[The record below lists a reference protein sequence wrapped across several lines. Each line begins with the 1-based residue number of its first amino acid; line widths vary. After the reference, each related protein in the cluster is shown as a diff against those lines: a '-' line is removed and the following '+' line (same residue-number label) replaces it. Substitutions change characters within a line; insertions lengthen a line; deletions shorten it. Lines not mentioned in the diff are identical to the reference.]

1 MWARKIEINVV
12 ILHDICVWMMQL
24 NHIIRMM
31 KLRTLFMT
39 ALMLTGI
46 VAVVAQ
52 NAMQMPPIPV
62 DPDYR
67 IGRLDNGLTYY
78 IRHNAWPEQRAEFYI
93 AQRVGSIQEDD
104 NQRGLAH
111 FLEHMAFNGSKHF
124 KGNEMLRW
132 CESVGVKFGTDLN
145 AYTSIDQ
152 TVYNISNVPTTRE
165 GIIDSCLL
173 ILYDWADGLL
183 LEKEEIEKERG
194 VIHEEWR
201 LRTSAQM
208 RMLERD
214 LPKLYPGSKYGHR
227 MPIGLM
233 EIIDNFEP
241 PFLQAYYEKW
251 YRPDNQAIIVVG
263 DVDVN
268 AVEQKIKTLFSPIV
282 LPENRA
288 LVTTYPVPD
297 NNEAIYVIDKD
308 KEQRYNIVE
317 VLMKHETFPDSLKG
331 SLGYLVADYAKGAAI
346 SMLNDRLKEFAEK
359 PESPFLQASVS
370 DGNYLLSRG
379 VDAFDMGILPKDG
392 QAEAA
397 VTAVLKEVRRAVEFG
412 FTATEFGRFKA
423 NYISNLDKQYSNK
436 DKRYNSQFV
445 SQCVQ
450 NFLNS
455 EPIPSID
462 FTYQT
467 MKQLVPALPLDMVN
481 MTIKELVSATDTN
494 LVVLNFNNEK
504 EGAVYPTEDGLKQ
517 AIATGRS
524 AQIEAYVDNAKDE
537 PLMTTLPKPGKIKKE
552 VKNDKF
558 GYTELT
564 LSNGMKVVLKQT
576 DLKKDQVL
584 LRGYG
589 YGGSALYSDDEL
601 PNLRMF
607 GDVVEASG
615 LGNFSHTEL
624 EKALAG
630 KIASASLSLD
640 AYREYVNGSS
650 TPKDV
655 ETMLQLVY
663 LLFTNISKDQKSFD
677 NLIQTTEVSLKN
689 RLLQPENVFS
699 DSLSLTLGNHHPR
712 VKPFD
717 LEDLKKVN
725 YDRIL
730 EIAKERT
737 ANAAAFTFDIVGN
750 YDEQTIRP
758 LIEQYLGSLPSQKKV
773 QKSKQIK
780 ADFTGEVINNFK
792 HKAETPKSIA
802 VMFWY
807 SKKLP
812 FTSENR
818 IKATMVGQILS
829 MEYLKKIRE
838 DASAAYTVG
847 ASANLSTDDFENNAT
862 IYVYCPMKP
871 EKADVA
877 LQIMR
882 DEVQNITKGCDPDKL
897 AKVKEYMLKNHA
909 DQLKQNNYW
918 ITTIDMWRYKGVDFH
933 QDYEKLVNAQTPESI
948 AAFVKEVLKSGNR
961 AEVVMMPA
969 E

>member
-1 MWARKIEINVV
+1 
-12 ILHDICVWMMQL
+12 
-24 NHIIRMM
+24 M
-31 KLRTLFMT
+31 KLRKLFIAAM
-39 ALMLTGI
+39 MLISI
-46 VAVVAQ
+46 VAVAQ
-52 NAMQMPPIPV
+52 QGMQMPPIPV
-62 DPDYR
+62 DPDVR
-67 IGRLDNGLTYY
+67 IGKLDNGLTYY
-78 IRHNAWPEQRAEFYI
+78 IRHNAWPEHRAEFYI

-152 TVYNISNVPTTRE
+152 TVYNISNVPTTRD

-173 ILYDWADGLL
+173 ILFDWADGLL
-183 LEKEEIEKERG
+183 LEQEEIEKERG

-233 EIIDNFEP
+233 EIIDNFER

-263 DVDVN
+263 DVNVDQ
-268 AVEQKIKTLFSPIV
+268 VEQKVKALFSPIV

-308 KEQRYNIVE
+308 KEQRYNLVE
-317 VLMKHETFPDSLKG
+317 LMMKTEAFPDSLKG
-331 SLGYLVADYAKGAAI
+331 TLAYLAADYVKDAAV
-346 SMLNDRLKEFAEK
+346 SMLNDRLREYAEK
-359 PESPFLQASVS
+359 PESPFLQASAS
-370 DGNYLLSRG
+370 YGPYLLSRT
-379 VDAFDMGILPKDG
+379 VDAFDMGVLPKDG
-392 QAEAA
+392 QTDAA
-397 VTAVLKEVRRAVEFG
+397 VTAVLTEARRAAEFG
-412 FTATEFGRFKA
+412 FTPTEYSRFKA
-423 NYISNLDKQYSNK
+423 NYLSNLEKQYSNK

-445 SQCVQ
+445 TRYVQ
-450 NFLNS
+450 HFLNN

-462 FTYQT
+462 FTYET
-467 MKQLVPALPLDMVN
+467 MKQLVPMLPLDMPNEV
-481 MTIKELVSATDTN
+481 IKELVLPTDTN

-504 EGAVYPTEDGLKQ
+504 EGAVYPTEDGLK
-517 AIATGRS
+517 AAVAAGRN
-524 AQIEAYVDNAKDE
+524 AKIEAYVDNVKDE

-564 LSNGMKVVLKQT
+564 LSNGVKVVLKQT

-584 LRGYG
+584 LRAEGF
-589 YGGSALYSDDEL
+589 GGEALYGLEDL
-601 PNLRMF
+601 ANLKMF
-607 GDVVEASG
+607 GDVIEASG

-630 KIASASLSLD
+630 KIASASMYMSN
-640 AYREYVNGSS
+640 YREHINGSS

-663 LLFTNISKDQKSFD
+663 LYFTNINKDQKSYD
-677 NLIQTTEVSLKN
+677 NLMQTMEVQLKN

-699 DSLSLTLGNHHPR
+699 DSLTLTIANHHPR
-712 VKPFD
+712 VKPMEV
-717 LEDLKKVN
+717 EDLKKVS

-730 EIAKERT
+730 QIAKERT
-737 ANAAAFTFDIVGN
+737 ANAAAYTFTIIGN
-750 YDEQTIRP
+750 YDEATIRP
-758 LIEQYLGSLPSQKKV
+758 LLEQYIGSLPAQKKV
-773 QKSKQIK
+773 EKGKFIDT
-780 ADFTGEVINNFK
+780 DFKGVVVNNFK
-792 HKAETPKSIA
+792 HKAETPKSIG
-802 VMFWY
+802 VMIWY
-807 SKKLP
+807 SKQLP
-812 FTSENR
+812 YNLENSV
-818 IKATMVGQILS
+818 KASIAGQILS

-847 ASANLSTDDFENNAT
+847 ASASISRDDFET
-862 IYVYCPMKP
+862 SSTVYVYCPMKP

-882 DEVQNITKGCDPDKL
+882 DEVEAMTKGCDADKL

-909 DQLKQNNYW
+909 DQLKQNSYW
-918 ITTIDMWRYKGVDFH
+918 LGQINTWRKFGLDFH
-933 QDYEKLVNAQTPESI
+933 TDYEKVVNAQTPESI
-948 AAFVKEVLKSGNR
+948 AAFIKEVVKANNR
-961 AEVVMMPA
+961 AEVVMMPG

>member
-1 MWARKIEINVV
+1 
-12 ILHDICVWMMQL
+12 
-24 NHIIRMM
+24 M
-31 KLRTLFMT
+31 KLRKLFIAAM
-39 ALMLTGI
+39 MLISI
-46 VAVVAQ
+46 VAVAQ
-52 NAMQMPPIPV
+52 QGMQMPPIPV
-62 DPDYR
+62 DPDVR
-67 IGRLDNGLTYY
+67 IGKLDNGLTYY
-78 IRHNAWPEQRAEFYI
+78 IRHNAWPEHRAEFYI

-165 GIIDSCLL
+165 GIVDSCLL
-173 ILYDWADGLL
+173 ILFDWADGLL
-183 LEKEEIEKERG
+183 LEQEEIEKERG

-233 EIIDNFEP
+233 EIIDNFER

-263 DVDVN
+263 DVNVDQ
-268 AVEQKIKTLFSPIV
+268 VEQKVKALFSPIV

-308 KEQRYNIVE
+308 KEQRYNLVE
-317 VLMKHETFPDSLKG
+317 LMMKTEAFPDSLKG
-331 SLGYLVADYAKGAAI
+331 TLAYLAADYVKDAAV
-346 SMLNDRLKEFAEK
+346 SMLNDRLREYAEK
-359 PESPFLQASVS
+359 PESPFLQASAS
-370 DGNYLLSRG
+370 FGPYLLSRT
-379 VDAFDMGILPKDG
+379 VDAFDMGVLPKDG
-392 QAEAA
+392 QTDAA
-397 VTAVLKEVRRAVEFG
+397 VTAVLTEARRAAEFG
-412 FTATEFGRFKA
+412 FTPTEYSRFKA
-423 NYISNLDKQYSNK
+423 NYLSNLEKQYSNK

-445 SQCVQ
+445 TRYVQ
-450 NFLNS
+450 HFLNN

-462 FTYQT
+462 FTYET
-467 MKQLVPALPLDMVN
+467 MKQLVPMLPLDMPNEV
-481 MTIKELVSATDTN
+481 IKELVLPTDTN

-504 EGAVYPTEDGLKQ
+504 EGAVYPTEDGLK
-517 AIATGRS
+517 AAVAAGRN
-524 AQIEAYVDNAKDE
+524 AKIEAYVDNVKDE

-564 LSNGMKVVLKQT
+564 LSNGVKVVLKQT

-584 LRGYG
+584 LRAEGF
-589 YGGSALYSDDEL
+589 GGEALYGLEDL
-601 PNLRMF
+601 ANLKMF
-607 GDVVEASG
+607 GDVIEASG

-630 KIASASLSLD
+630 KIASASMYMSN
-640 AYREYVNGSS
+640 YREHISGSS

-663 LLFTNISKDQKSFD
+663 LYFTNINKDQKSYD
-677 NLIQTTEVSLKN
+677 NLMQTMEVQLKN

-699 DSLSLTLGNHHPR
+699 DSLTLTIANHHPR
-712 VKPFD
+712 VKPMEV
-717 LEDLKKVN
+717 EDLKKVS

-730 EIAKERT
+730 QIAKERT
-737 ANAAAFTFDIVGN
+737 ANAAAYTFTIIGN
-750 YDEQTIRP
+750 YDEATIRP
-758 LIEQYLGSLPSQKKV
+758 LLEQYIGSLPAQKKV
-773 QKSKQIK
+773 EKGKFIDT
-780 ADFTGEVINNFK
+780 DFKGVVVNNFK
-792 HKAETPKSIA
+792 HKAETPKSIG
-802 VMFWY
+802 VMIWY
-807 SKKLP
+807 SKQLP
-812 FTSENR
+812 YNLENSV
-818 IKATMVGQILS
+818 KASIAGQILS

-847 ASANLSTDDFENNAT
+847 ASASISRDDFET
-862 IYVYCPMKP
+862 SSTVYVYCPMKP

-882 DEVQNITKGCDPDKL
+882 DEVEAMTKGCDADKL

-909 DQLKQNNYW
+909 DQLKQNSYW
-918 ITTIDMWRYKGVDFH
+918 LGQINTWRKFGLDFH
-933 QDYEKLVNAQTPESI
+933 TDYEKVVNAQTPESI
-948 AAFVKEVLKSGNR
+948 AAFIKEVLKANNR
-961 AEVVMMPA
+961 AEVVMMPG

>member
-1 MWARKIEINVV
+1 
-12 ILHDICVWMMQL
+12 
-24 NHIIRMM
+24 M
-31 KLRTLFMT
+31 KLKKVLIA
-39 ALMLTGI
+39 ALMMFSTT
-46 VAVVAQ
+46 AMVAQ
-52 NAMQMPPIPV
+52 MQMPPIPV
-62 DPDYR
+62 DPDVR
-67 IGRLDNGLTYY
+67 TGKLDNGLTYY
-78 IRHNAWPEQRAEFYI
+78 IRHNNWPEQRAEFYI

-165 GIIDSCLL
+165 GIVDSCLL

-183 LEKEEIEKERG
+183 LEQEEIEKERG

-214 LPKLYPGSKYGHR
+214 LPKLYPNSKYGYR

-233 EIIDNFEP
+233 EIIDNFER

-263 DVDVN
+263 DVDVDKI
-268 AVEQKIKTLFSPIV
+268 EQKIKDLFSPIK

-288 LVTTYPVPD
+288 LVTAEPVPD
-297 NNEAIYVIDKD
+297 NNEAIIVIDKD
-308 KEQRYNIVE
+308 KEQRYNIVS
-317 VLMKHETFPDSLKG
+317 LMMKHESFPDSLKG
-331 SLGYLVADYAKGAAI
+331 TMAYIIADYIKDAAI
-346 SMLNDRLKEFAEK
+346 SMLNDRLREYAEK
-359 PESPFLQASVS
+359 PESPFLLASAG
-370 DGNYLLSRG
+370 DGAYLLSRS
-379 VDAFDMGILPKDG
+379 VDAFGLDVLPKDG
-392 QAEAA
+392 QVEAA
-397 VTAVLKEVRRAVEFG
+397 LTAVLTEARRAAEFG
-412 FTATEFGRFKA
+412 FTPTEYNRFKA
-423 NYISNLDKQYSNK
+423 NFESNIDKQYSNK
-436 DKRYNSQFV
+436 DKRFNSQFV
-445 SQCVQ
+445 GQYVQ
-450 NFLNS
+450 NFLNN

-462 FTYQT
+462 YTHET
-467 MKQLVPALPLDMVN
+467 MKQLIPVLPLEAVN
-481 MTIKELVSATDTN
+481 MVLQELVSKSDTN
-494 LVVLNFNNEK
+494 LVVLNFNTEK
-504 EGAVYPTEDGLKQ
+504 EDAVYPTEESVKK
-517 AIATGRS
+517 AIVTART
-524 AQIEAYVDNAKDE
+524 AEIEAYVDNVKDE
-537 PLMTTLPKPGKIKKE
+537 PLMTELPKKGSIKKE
-552 VKNDKF
+552 VKNDLF
-558 GYTELT
+558 DYTELT
-564 LSNGMKVVLKQT
+564 LSNGAIVVLKKT

-589 YGGSALYSDDEL
+589 YGGSGLYGDEDL
-601 PNLRMF
+601 PNLKMF
-607 GDVVEASG
+607 NDVIEASG

-630 KIASASLSLD
+630 KIASASMSLD
-640 AYREYVNGSS
+640 AYREYINGSS

-663 LLFTNISKDQKSFD
+663 LMFTNINKDQKSYD
-677 NLIQTTEVSLKN
+677 NLMQTTEVALRN

-717 LEDLKKVN
+717 LDDLKKVD

-730 EIAKERT
+730 QIAKERT
-737 ANAAAFTFDIVGN
+737 ANAAAYTFDIVGN
-750 YDEQTIRP
+750 YDEETIRP
-758 LIEQYLGSLPSQKKV
+758 LIEQYIGSLPSQKKV
-773 QKSKQIK
+773 EKSAYIDT
-780 ADFTGEVINNFK
+780 DFKGEVINSFK
-792 HKAETPKSIA
+792 HKAETPRSIA
-802 VMFWY
+802 VMLWY
-807 SKKLP
+807 SKDMP

-818 IKATMVGQILS
+818 IKAAMVGQILS

-847 ASANLSTDDFENNAT
+847 ASGNLSTDDFENNAT
-862 IYVYCPMKP
+862 VYVYCPMKP
-871 EKADVA
+871 EKADTA

-882 DEVQNITKGCDPDKL
+882 DEVQALTKGCDPDKL
-897 AKVKEYMLKNHA
+897 AKVKEYMIKNHA

-918 ITTIDMWRYKGVDFH
+918 ITTIDMWRYKGVNFDK
-933 QDYEKLVNAQTPESI
+933 DYEQLVNAQTPESI
-948 AAFVKEVLKSGNR
+948 AAFVKELLKSGNR
-961 AEVVMMPA
+961 AEVVMMP
-969 E
+969 EE

>member
-1 MWARKIEINVV
+1 
-12 ILHDICVWMMQL
+12 
-24 NHIIRMM
+24 M
-31 KLRTLFMT
+31 KMKRFMT
-39 ALMLTGI
+39 ALVLTIVSAGI
-46 VAVVAQ
+46 MMAQ
-52 NAMQMPPIPV
+52 DLSQLPSIPV
-62 DPDYR
+62 DPDFR
-67 IGRLDNGLTYY
+67 IGKLDNGLTYY
-78 IRHNAWPEQRAEFYI
+78 IRYNNWPENRAEFYI
-93 AQRVGSIQEDD
+93 AQKVGSIQEDD

-124 KGNEMLRW
+124 KGNELLRW

-165 GIIDSCLL
+165 SIIDSCLL

-183 LEKEEIEKERG
+183 LEQEEIEKERG

-201 LRTSAQM
+201 LSTSASQ

-214 LPKLYPGSKYGHR
+214 LPKLYPDSKYGHR

-233 EIIDNFEP
+233 EIIDNFER

-263 DVDVN
+263 DVDVDK
-268 AVEQKIKTLFSPIV
+268 VEQKIKNIFSPIV

-288 LVTTYPVPD
+288 LVTIYPVPD
-297 NNEAIYVIDKD
+297 NEEPIYVIDKD
-308 KEQRYNIVE
+308 KEQQINVAYVM
-317 VLMKHETFPDSLKG
+317 MKHEAFPDSLKG
-331 SLGYLVADYAKGAAI
+331 TLAFVLTNYMKGAAL
-346 SMLNDRLKEFAEK
+346 SMLNDRLREYAEK
-359 PESPFLQASVS
+359 PESPFLQASVG
-370 DGNYLLSRG
+370 DGNYLLSKT
-379 VDAFDMGILPKDG
+379 VDAFEVDVLPKEG
-392 QAEAA
+392 QTETALQTALTEA
-397 VTAVLKEVRRAVEFG
+397 RRAADFG
-412 FTATEFGRFKA
+412 FTATEYSRYKA
-423 NYISNLDKQYSNK
+423 NYLSGLEKSYSNK

-445 SQCVQ
+445 GQCVG
-450 NFLNS
+450 NFLNNN
-455 EPIPSID
+455 PMPSID
-462 FTYQT
+462 YTYTT
-467 MKQLVPALPLDMVN
+467 MKQLVPAIPIDAINAL
-481 MTIKELVSATDTN
+481 IKELVSESDSN

-504 EGAVYPTEDGLKQ
+504 EGAVYPTEDGLKK
-517 AIATGRS
+517 AIAAARA
-524 AQIEAYVDNAKDE
+524 AQIEAYVDNVKDE
-537 PLMTTLPKPGKIKKE
+537 PLMTTLPQPGKIKKE
-552 VKNDKF
+552 VKDKRF
-558 GYTELT
+558 DYTELT
-564 LSNGMKVVLKQT
+564 LSNGVKVVLKQT

-589 YGGSALYSDDEL
+589 YGGSALYGNEEL
-601 PNLRMF
+601 PNLKLF
-607 GDVVEASG
+607 NDVIGASG

-630 KIASASLSLD
+630 KIASASLSLSD
-640 AYREYVNGSS
+640 YREYINGSS

-663 LLFTNISKDQKSFD
+663 LYFTKINKDQKSYD
-677 NLIQTTEVSLKN
+677 NLMQTAEVSLKN

-699 DSLSLTLGNHHPR
+699 DSLTLTVGNHHPR

-717 LEDLKKVN
+717 LDDLKKVS
-725 YDRIL
+725 YDRVL

-737 ANAAAFTFDIVGN
+737 ANAAAYTFDIVGN

-773 QKSKQIK
+773 QKSKKIDT
-780 ADFTGEVINNFK
+780 DFKGKVINNFK

-802 VMFWY
+802 VMLWY
-807 SKKLP
+807 SKKVP
-812 FTSENR
+812 YTSENS
-818 IKATMVGQILS
+818 IKASIAGQILS

-847 ASANLSTDDFENNAT
+847 ASSGISVDDFDKTST

-871 EKADVA
+871 EKADTA
-877 LQIMR
+877 LAIMR
-882 DEVQNITKGCDPDKL
+882 DEVEALTKGCDPDKL
-897 AKVKEYMLKNHA
+897 AKVKEYMLKSHA

-918 ITTIDMWRYKGVDFH
+918 ISVIDMWRYKGVDLH
-933 QDYEKLVNAQTPESI
+933 KDYEELVNAQTPESI
-948 AAFVKEVLKSGNR
+948 AAFVKEVLKAGNH
-961 AEVVMMPA
+961 AEVIMLPD

>member
-1 MWARKIEINVV
+1 
-12 ILHDICVWMMQL
+12 
-24 NHIIRMM
+24 M
-31 KLRTLFMT
+31 KLRKLFIAAM
-39 ALMLTGI
+39 MLISI
-46 VAVVAQ
+46 VAVAQ
-52 NAMQMPPIPV
+52 QGMQMPPIPV
-62 DPDYR
+62 DPDVR
-67 IGRLDNGLTYY
+67 IGKLDNGLTYY
-78 IRHNAWPEQRAEFYI
+78 IRHNAWPEHRAEFYI

-165 GIIDSCLL
+165 GIVDSCLL
-173 ILYDWADGLL
+173 ILFDWADGLL
-183 LEKEEIEKERG
+183 LEQEEIEKERG

-233 EIIDNFEP
+233 EIIDNFER

-263 DVDVN
+263 DVNVDQ
-268 AVEQKIKTLFSPIV
+268 VEQKVKALFSPIV

-308 KEQRYNIVE
+308 KEQRYNLVE
-317 VLMKHETFPDSLKG
+317 LMMKTEAFPDSLKG
-331 SLGYLVADYAKGAAI
+331 TLAYLAADYVKDAAV
-346 SMLNDRLKEFAEK
+346 SMLNDRLREYAEK
-359 PESPFLQASVS
+359 PESPFLQASAS
-370 DGNYLLSRG
+370 FGPYLLSRT
-379 VDAFDMGILPKDG
+379 VDAFDMGVLPKDG
-392 QAEAA
+392 QTDAA
-397 VTAVLKEVRRAVEFG
+397 VTAVLTEARRAAEFG
-412 FTATEFGRFKA
+412 FTPTEYSRFKA
-423 NYISNLDKQYSNK
+423 NYLSNLEKSYSNK

-445 SQCVQ
+445 SSYVQ
-450 NFLNS
+450 NFLNK

-462 FTYQT
+462 FTYET
-467 MKQLVPALPLDMVN
+467 MKQLVPMLPLDMPNEV
-481 MTIKELVSATDTN
+481 IKELVLPTDTN

-504 EGAVYPTEDGLKQ
+504 EGAVYPTEDGLKA
-517 AIATGRS
+517 AIAAGRN
-524 AQIEAYVDNAKDE
+524 AKIEAYVDNVKDE

-564 LSNGMKVVLKQT
+564 LSNGVKVVLKQT

-584 LRGYG
+584 LRAEGF
-589 YGGSALYSDDEL
+589 GGEALYGLEDL
-601 PNLRMF
+601 ANLKMF
-607 GDVVEASG
+607 GDVIEASG

-630 KIASASLSLD
+630 KIASASMYMSN
-640 AYREYVNGSS
+640 YREHISGSS

-663 LLFTNISKDQKSFD
+663 LYFTNINKDQKSYD
-677 NLIQTTEVSLKN
+677 NLMQTMEVQLKN

-699 DSLSLTLGNHHPR
+699 DSLTLTIANHHPR
-712 VKPFD
+712 VKPMD

-730 EIAKERT
+730 QIAKERT
-737 ANAAAFTFDIVGN
+737 ANAAAYTFTIIGN

-758 LIEQYLGSLPSQKKV
+758 LIEQYIGSLPAQKKV
-773 QKSKQIK
+773 EKGKFIDT
-780 ADFTGEVINNFK
+780 DFKGVVVNNFK
-792 HKAETPKSIA
+792 HKAETPKSIG
-802 VMFWY
+802 VMIWY
-807 SKKLP
+807 SKQLP
-812 FTSENR
+812 YNLENSV
-818 IKATMVGQILS
+818 KASIAGQILS

-847 ASANLSTDDFENNAT
+847 ASASISRDDFET
-862 IYVYCPMKP
+862 SSTVYVYCPMKP

-882 DEVQNITKGCDPDKL
+882 DEVDALTKGCDADKL
-897 AKVKEYMLKNHA
+897 AKVKEYMLKNHG
-909 DQLKQNNYW
+909 DQLKQNSYW
-918 ITTIDMWRYKGVDFH
+918 LGQINTWRKYGLDFH
-933 QDYEKLVNAQTPESI
+933 TDYEKVVNAQTPESI
-948 AAFVKEVLKSGNR
+948 AAFIKEVVKANNR
-961 AEVVMMPA
+961 AEVVMMPG

>member
-1 MWARKIEINVV
+1 
-12 ILHDICVWMMQL
+12 
-24 NHIIRMM
+24 MM
-31 KLRTLFMT
+31 KLRKLFVA
-39 ALMLTGI
+39 ALMLMST

-52 NAMQMPPIPV
+52 NAMQLPSIPV
-62 DPDYR
+62 DPDVR
-67 IGRLDNGLTYY
+67 MGKLDNGLTYY

-93 AQRVGSIQEDD
+93 AQKVGSIQEDD

-165 GIIDSCLL
+165 GIVDSCLL
-173 ILYDWADGLL
+173 ILFDWADGLL

-214 LPKLYPGSKYGHR
+214 LPKLYPNSKYGHR

-233 EIIDNFEP
+233 EIIDNFER

-263 DVDVN
+263 DIDVDK
-268 AVEQKIKTLFSPIV
+268 VEQKIKTLFSPIV

-317 VLMKHETFPDSLKG
+317 VLMKHEAFPDSLKG
-331 SLGYLVADYAKGAAI
+331 NLTYIIAEYMKNAAM

-359 PESPFLQASVS
+359 PESPFLQASVG

-392 QAEAA
+392 QTEAA
-397 VTAVLKEVRRAVEFG
+397 VGAVLTEARRAAEFG
-412 FTATEFGRFKA
+412 FTPTEYNRFKA

-445 SQCVQ
+445 SSYVQ
-450 NFLNS
+450 HFLNN

-467 MKQLVPALPLDMVN
+467 MKQLVPALPIDGVN
-481 MTIKELVSATDTN
+481 MVMKELVSPSDTN
-494 LVVLNFNNEK
+494 LVVVNFNNEK
-504 EGAVYPTEDGLKQ
+504 EGAVYPTEEGIKQ
-517 AIATGRS
+517 AISAARAT
-524 AQIEAYVDNAKDE
+524 QIEAYVDNVKDE

-558 GYTELT
+558 GYSELT
-564 LSNGMKVVLKQT
+564 LSNGVKVVLKQT

-584 LRGYG
+584 LRAEGF
-589 YGGSALYSDDEL
+589 GGEALYGEEEL

-607 GDVVEASG
+607 GDVIEASG

-630 KIASASLSLD
+630 KIASASMYMSN
-640 AYREYVNGSS
+640 YREHVSGSS

-663 LLFTNISKDQKSFD
+663 LYFTNINKDQKSFD
-677 NLIQTTEVSLKN
+677 NLMQTMEVSLKN

-699 DSLSLTLGNHHPR
+699 DSLTLTLGNHHPR
-712 VKPFD
+712 VKPMTVD
-717 LEDLKKVN
+717 DLKRVN

-730 EIAKERT
+730 EMAKERT
-737 ANAAAFTFDIVGN
+737 ANAAAYTFTIIGN

-758 LIEQYLGSLPSQKKV
+758 LVEQYLGSLPSQKKV
-773 QKSKQIK
+773 QKGKFIDT
-780 ADFTGEVINNFK
+780 DFRGKVVNDFK
-792 HKAETPKSIA
+792 HKAETPKAIA
-802 VMFWY
+802 VMVWY
-807 SKKLP
+807 SKKVPYNL
-812 FTSENR
+812 ENSV
-818 IKATMVGQILS
+818 KASIAGQILS

-847 ASANLSTDDFENNAT
+847 ASASMSRDDFEKNAT

-882 DEVQNITKGCDPDKL
+882 DEVSNMAKTCDADKL
-897 AKVKEYMLKNHA
+897 VKVKEYLLKNHG
-909 DQLKQNNYW
+909 DQLKQNSYW
-918 ITTIDMWRYKGVDFH
+918 LGQINSWRKWGMDFH
-933 QDYEKLVNAQTPESI
+933 TDYEKVVNAQTPESI
-948 AAFVKEVLKSGNR
+948 AAFVKEVLKAGNN
-961 AEVVMMPA
+961 AEVIMMPA

>member
-1 MWARKIEINVV
+1 
-12 ILHDICVWMMQL
+12 
-24 NHIIRMM
+24 M
-31 KLRTLFMT
+31 KFKRLFVAVLTLLST
-39 ALMLTGI
+39 AM
-46 VAVVAQ
+46 VVAQ
-52 NAMQMPPIPV
+52 DMSQLPPIPV
-62 DPDYR
+62 DPEVR
-67 IGRLDNGLTYY
+67 IGKLENGLTYY

-132 CESVGVKFGTDLN
+132 CESVGVKFGADLN

-173 ILYDWADGLL
+173 ILFDWADGLL
-183 LEKEEIEKERG
+183 LEKVYIWKERC

-251 YRPDNQAIIVVG
+251 YRPDNQAIIIVG
-263 DVDVN
+263 DVNVDQ
-268 AVEQKIKTLFSPIV
+268 VEQKIKTLFSPIV
-282 LPENRA
+282 LPKNRA
-288 LVTTYPVPD
+288 LVTMEPVPD
-297 NNEAIYVIDKD
+297 NHEAIYVIDRD
-308 KEQRYNIVE
+308 KEQQYNIVD
-317 VLMKHETFPDSLKG
+317 VLMKTEAFPDSLKG
-331 SLGYLVADYAKGAAI
+331 TLGYMAALYI
-346 SMLNDRLKEFAEK
+346 KDAAVSMLNDRLKEYAEK
-359 PESPFLQASVS
+359 PESPFLQASAS
-370 DGNYLLSRG
+370 FGPYLLSRS
-379 VDAFDMGILPKDG
+379 VDAFELGILPKDG
-392 QAEAA
+392 QADAA
-397 VTAVLKEVRRAVEFG
+397 LTAVITEARRAAEFG
-412 FTATEFGRFKA
+412 FTATEYSRFKA
-423 NYISNLDKQYSNK
+423 NYLSNLEKQYSNK
-436 DKRYNSQFV
+436 DKRYNRQFV
-445 SQCVQ
+445 TSYVQ
-450 NFLNS
+450 NYLNN

-467 MKQLVPALPLDMVN
+467 MKQVVPMLPIEMPNEV
-481 MTIKELVSATDTN
+481 IKELVLPTDTN

-504 EGAVYPTEDGLKQ
+504 EGAVYPTEEGLKQ

-524 AQIEAYVDNAKDE
+524 AKIEAYVDNVKDE
-537 PLMTTLPKPGKIKKE
+537 PLMTSLPKKGQIKKE
-552 VKNDKF
+552 VKNDRF
-558 GYTELT
+558 GYSELT
-564 LSNGMKVVLKQT
+564 LSNGVKVVLKQT

-584 LRGYG
+584 LSAEGF
-589 YGGSALYSDDEL
+589 GGSGLYGNEDM
-601 PNLRMF
+601 PNLKMF
-607 GDVVEASG
+607 GDVIEASG

-624 EKALAG
+624 EKAMAG
-630 KIASASLSLD
+630 KIASASLSMS
-640 AYREYVNGSS
+640 AYRQQVNGSS

-663 LLFTNISKDQKSFD
+663 LYFTNINKDQKSFD
-677 NLIQTTEVSLKN
+677 NLMQTTEVSLKN

-699 DSLSLTLGNHHPR
+699 DSLTLTLVCHNPR
-712 VKPFD
+712 MKPLD
-717 LEDLKKVN
+717 LDDLKKVN

-730 EIAKERT
+730 QIAKERT
-737 ANAAAFTFDIVGN
+737 ANAAAYTFTIVGN
-750 YDEQTIRP
+750 YDEKTIRP

-773 QKSKQIK
+773 QKSKNVSS
-780 ADFTGEVINNFK
+780 DFKGVVINNFK

-807 SKKLP
+807 SKQQPYNL
-812 FTSENR
+812 ENSV
-818 IKATMVGQILS
+818 KASIAGQILS

-847 ASANLSTDDFENNAT
+847 ASSSVSKDDFEESSS

-871 EKADVA
+871 EKADIA

-882 DEVQNITKGCDPDKL
+882 DEVNAMANGCDADKL
-897 AKVKEYMLKNHA
+897 TKVKEYLLKSHA
-909 DQLKQNNYW
+909 DQLKQNGYW
-918 ITTIDMWRYKGVDFH
+918 LGQINNWRRYGMDFH
-933 QDYEKLVNAQTPESI
+933 TDYEKVVNAQTPESI
-948 AAFVKEVLKSGNR
+948 AAFVKELLKAGNR

>member
-1 MWARKIEINVV
+1 
-12 ILHDICVWMMQL
+12 
-24 NHIIRMM
+24 M
-31 KLRTLFMT
+31 KFKRLFVAVLTLLST
-39 ALMLTGI
+39 AM
-46 VAVVAQ
+46 VVAQ
-52 NAMQMPPIPV
+52 DMSQLPPIPV
-62 DPDYR
+62 DPEVR
-67 IGRLDNGLTYY
+67 IGKLENGLTYY
-78 IRHNAWPEQRAEFYI
+78 IRHNVWPEQRAEFYI

-132 CESVGVKFGTDLN
+132 CESVGVKFGADLN

-173 ILYDWADGLL
+173 ILFDWADGLL

-251 YRPDNQAIIVVG
+251 YRPDNQAIIIVG
-263 DVDVN
+263 DVNVDQ
-268 AVEQKIKTLFSPIV
+268 VEQKIKTLFSPIV
-282 LPENRA
+282 LPKNRA
-288 LVTTYPVPD
+288 LVTMEPVPD
-297 NNEAIYVIDKD
+297 NHEAIYVIDRD
-308 KEQRYNIVE
+308 KEQQYNIVD
-317 VLMKHETFPDSLKG
+317 VLMKTEAFPDSLKG
-331 SLGYLVADYAKGAAI
+331 TLGYMAALYI
-346 SMLNDRLKEFAEK
+346 KDAAVSMLNDRLKEYAEK
-359 PESPFLQASVS
+359 PESPFLQASAS
-370 DGNYLLSRG
+370 FGPYLLSRS
-379 VDAFDMGILPKDG
+379 VDAFELGILPKDG
-392 QAEAA
+392 QADAA
-397 VTAVLKEVRRAVEFG
+397 LTAVITEARRAAEFG
-412 FTATEFGRFKA
+412 FTATEYSRFKA
-423 NYISNLDKQYSNK
+423 NYLSNLEKQYSNK
-436 DKRYNSQFV
+436 DKRYNRQFV
-445 SQCVQ
+445 TSYVQ
-450 NFLNS
+450 NYLNN

-467 MKQLVPALPLDMVN
+467 MKQVVPMLPIEMPNEV
-481 MTIKELVSATDTN
+481 IKELVLPTDTN

-504 EGAVYPTEDGLKQ
+504 EGAVYPTEEGLKQ

-524 AQIEAYVDNAKDE
+524 AKIEAYVDNVKDE
-537 PLMTTLPKPGKIKKE
+537 PLMTSLPKKGQIKKE
-552 VKNDKF
+552 VKNDRF
-558 GYTELT
+558 GYSELT
-564 LSNGMKVVLKQT
+564 LSNGVKVVLKQT

-584 LRGYG
+584 LSAEGF
-589 YGGSALYSDDEL
+589 GGSGLYGNEDM
-601 PNLRMF
+601 PNLKMF
-607 GDVVEASG
+607 GDVIEASG

-624 EKALAG
+624 EKAMAG
-630 KIASASLSLD
+630 KIASASLSMS
-640 AYREYVNGSS
+640 AYRQQVNGSS

-663 LLFTNISKDQKSFD
+663 LYFTNINKDQKSFD
-677 NLIQTTEVSLKN
+677 NLMQTTEVSLKN

-699 DSLSLTLGNHHPR
+699 DSLTLTLVCHNPR
-712 VKPFD
+712 MKPLD
-717 LEDLKKVN
+717 LDDLKKVN

-730 EIAKERT
+730 QIAKERT
-737 ANAAAFTFDIVGN
+737 ANAAAYTFTIVGN
-750 YDEQTIRP
+750 YDEKTIRP

-773 QKSKQIK
+773 QKSKNVSS
-780 ADFTGEVINNFK
+780 DFKGVVINNFK

-807 SKKLP
+807 SKQQPYNL
-812 FTSENR
+812 ENSV
-818 IKATMVGQILS
+818 KASIAGQILS

-847 ASANLSTDDFENNAT
+847 ASSSVSKDDFEESSS

-871 EKADVA
+871 EKADIA

-882 DEVQNITKGCDPDKL
+882 DEVNAMANGCDADKL
-897 AKVKEYMLKNHA
+897 AKVKEYLLKSHA
-909 DQLKQNNYW
+909 DQLKQNGYW
-918 ITTIDMWRYKGVDFH
+918 LGQINNWRRYGMDFH
-933 QDYEKLVNAQTPESI
+933 TDYEKVVNAQTPESI
-948 AAFVKEVLKSGNR
+948 AAFVKELLKAGNR

>member
-1 MWARKIEINVV
+1 
-12 ILHDICVWMMQL
+12 
-24 NHIIRMM
+24 M
-31 KLRTLFMT
+31 KQKSLLV
-39 ALMLTGI
+39 AVLMLMST
-46 VAVVAQ
+46 AVMMAQ
-52 NAMQMPPIPV
+52 GMMQMPPIPV
-62 DPDYR
+62 DPDVR
-67 IGRLDNGLTYY
+67 IGKLDNGLTYY

-183 LEKEEIEKERG
+183 LEQEEIEKERG

-233 EIIDNFEP
+233 EIIDNFER

-268 AVEQKIKTLFSPIV
+268 QVEQKVKDLFSPIV
-282 LPENRA
+282 LPEQRA
-288 LVTTYPVPD
+288 LVTMEPVPD
-297 NNEAIYVIDKD
+297 NTEAIYVIDKD
-308 KEQRYNIVE
+308 KEQQYNIIE
-317 VLMKHETFPDSLKG
+317 VMMKHKAFPDSLKG
-331 SLGYLVADYAKGAAI
+331 TMAYMASNYMKNAAI
-346 SMLNDRLKEFAEK
+346 SMLNDRLSEYAQK
-359 PESPFLQASVS
+359 PESPFLQGSVS
-370 DGNYLLSRG
+370 DGDYLLSRS
-379 VDAFDMGILPKDG
+379 VDAFEMGILPKDG

-397 VTAVLKEVRRAVEFG
+397 VTAVLTEVRRAAEFG
-412 FTATEFGRFKA
+412 FTPTEYNRFKA
-423 NYISNLDKQYSNK
+423 NYLSNLDKQYSNK
-436 DKRYNSQFV
+436 DKRYNRQFV
-445 SQCVQ
+445 NSYVQ
-450 NFLNS
+450 HYLNS

-467 MKQLVPALPLDMVN
+467 MKQVVPMLPVDAIN
-481 MTIKELVSATDTN
+481 MLIKELVSLTDTN

-504 EGAVYPTEDGLKQ
+504 EGAVYPTEQGLMQ
-517 AIATGRS
+517 AIAAGRS
-524 AQIEAYVDNAKDE
+524 AQIEAYVDNVKDE

-552 VKNDKF
+552 TKNDLF
-558 GYTELT
+558 GYTELK
-564 LSNGMKVVLKQT
+564 LSNGVTVVLKKT

-584 LRGYG
+584 LSGEG
-589 YGGSALYSDDEL
+589 KGGSSLYPDSEL
-601 PNLRMF
+601 PNIKMF
-607 GDVVEASG
+607 GDVIEASG

-630 KIASASLSLD
+630 KIASASLSMS
-640 AYREYVNGSS
+640 AYRQHISGSS

-663 LLFTNISKDQKSFD
+663 LYFTNINKDQKSYD
-677 NLIQTTEVSLKN
+677 NLMQTTEVSLKN
-689 RLLQPENVFS
+689 RLLQPENVFA
-699 DSLSLTLGNHHPR
+699 DSLTLTLGSHKPR
-712 VKPFD
+712 VKPLD
-717 LEDLKKVN
+717 LDDLKQVS

-730 EIAKERT
+730 EMAKECT
-737 ANAAAFTFDIVGN
+737 ANAAGYTFTIIGN

-758 LIEQYLGSLPSQKKV
+758 LIEQYLASLPAKGKV
-773 QKSKQIK
+773 QKPRQINT
-780 ADFTGEVINNFK
+780 DFEGVVVNNFK
-792 HKAETPKSIA
+792 NKAETPKAIA

-807 SKKLP
+807 SKQQPYTL
-812 FTSENR
+812 ENS
-818 IKATMVGQILS
+818 IKATMAGQILS

-847 ASANLSTDDFENNAT
+847 AQASVSRDDFEESSSV
-862 IYVYCPMKP
+862 YVYCPMKP

-882 DEVQNITKGCDPDKL
+882 DEVSALAKTCDADKL

-909 DQLKQNNYW
+909 DQLKQNGYW
-918 ITTIDMWRYKGVDFH
+918 LGRINSWREFGIDFH
-933 QDYEKLVNAQTPESI
+933 TDYERVVNAQTPESI
-948 AAFVKEVLKSGNR
+948 SAFMSELLKAGNR
-961 AEVVMMPA
+961 AEVIMMPA
-969 E
+969 EN

>member
-1 MWARKIEINVV
+1 
-12 ILHDICVWMMQL
+12 
-24 NHIIRMM
+24 M
-31 KLRTLFMT
+31 KFKRLFVAVLTLLST
-39 ALMLTGI
+39 AM
-46 VAVVAQ
+46 VVAQ
-52 NAMQMPPIPV
+52 DMSQLPPIPV
-62 DPDYR
+62 DPEVR
-67 IGRLDNGLTYY
+67 IGKLENGLTYY

-132 CESVGVKFGTDLN
+132 CESVGVKFGADLN
-145 AYTSIDQ
+145 AYPSIDQ

-173 ILYDWADGLL
+173 ILFDWADGLL

-251 YRPDNQAIIVVG
+251 YRPDNQAIIIVG
-263 DVDVN
+263 DVNVDQ
-268 AVEQKIKTLFSPIV
+268 VEQKIKTLFSPIV
-282 LPENRA
+282 LPKNRA
-288 LVTTYPVPD
+288 LVTMEPVPD
-297 NNEAIYVIDKD
+297 NHEAIYVIDRD
-308 KEQRYNIVE
+308 KEQQYNIVD
-317 VLMKHETFPDSLKG
+317 VLMKTEAFPDSLKG
-331 SLGYLVADYAKGAAI
+331 TLGYMAALYI
-346 SMLNDRLKEFAEK
+346 KDAAVSMLNDRLKEYAEK
-359 PESPFLQASVS
+359 PESPFLQASAS
-370 DGNYLLSRG
+370 FGPYLLSRS
-379 VDAFDMGILPKDG
+379 VDAFELGILPKDG
-392 QAEAA
+392 QADAA
-397 VTAVLKEVRRAVEFG
+397 LTAVITEARRAAEFG
-412 FTATEFGRFKA
+412 FTATEYSRFKA
-423 NYISNLDKQYSNK
+423 NYLSNLEKQYSNK
-436 DKRYNSQFV
+436 DKRYNRQFV
-445 SQCVQ
+445 TSYVQ
-450 NFLNS
+450 NYLNN

-467 MKQLVPALPLDMVN
+467 MKQVVPMLPIEMPNEV
-481 MTIKELVSATDTN
+481 IKELVLPTDTN

-504 EGAVYPTEDGLKQ
+504 EGAVYPTEEGLKQ

-524 AQIEAYVDNAKDE
+524 AKIEAYVDNVKDE
-537 PLMTTLPKPGKIKKE
+537 PLMTSLPKKGQIKKE
-552 VKNDKF
+552 VKNDRF
-558 GYTELT
+558 GYSELT
-564 LSNGMKVVLKQT
+564 LSNGVKVVLKQT

-584 LRGYG
+584 LSAEGF
-589 YGGSALYSDDEL
+589 GGSGLYGNEDM
-601 PNLRMF
+601 PNLKMF
-607 GDVVEASG
+607 GDVIEASG

-624 EKALAG
+624 EKAMAG
-630 KIASASLSLD
+630 KIASASLSMS
-640 AYREYVNGSS
+640 AYRQQVNGSS

-663 LLFTNISKDQKSFD
+663 LYFTNINKDQKSFD
-677 NLIQTTEVSLKN
+677 NLMQTTEVSLKN

-699 DSLSLTLGNHHPR
+699 DSLTLTLVCHNPR
-712 VKPFD
+712 MKPLD
-717 LEDLKKVN
+717 LDDLKKVN

-730 EIAKERT
+730 QIAKERT
-737 ANAAAFTFDIVGN
+737 ANAAAYTFTIVGN
-750 YDEQTIRP
+750 YDEKTIRP

-773 QKSKQIK
+773 QKSKNVSS
-780 ADFTGEVINNFK
+780 DFKGVVINNFK

-807 SKKLP
+807 SKQQPYNL
-812 FTSENR
+812 ENSV
-818 IKATMVGQILS
+818 KASIAGQILS

-847 ASANLSTDDFENNAT
+847 ASSSVSKDDFEESSS

-871 EKADVA
+871 EKADIA

-882 DEVQNITKGCDPDKL
+882 DEVNAMANGCDADKL
-897 AKVKEYMLKNHA
+897 TKVKEYLLKSHA
-909 DQLKQNNYW
+909 DQLKQNGYW
-918 ITTIDMWRYKGVDFH
+918 LGQINNWRRYGMDFH
-933 QDYEKLVNAQTPESI
+933 TDYEKVVNAQTPESI
-948 AAFVKEVLKSGNR
+948 AAFVKELLKAGNR

>member
-1 MWARKIEINVV
+1 
-12 ILHDICVWMMQL
+12 
-24 NHIIRMM
+24 M
-31 KLRTLFMT
+31 KLRKLFIAAM
-39 ALMLTGI
+39 MLISI
-46 VAVVAQ
+46 VAVAQ
-52 NAMQMPPIPV
+52 QGMQMPPIPV
-62 DPDYR
+62 DPDVR
-67 IGRLDNGLTYY
+67 IGKLDNGLTYY
-78 IRHNAWPEQRAEFYI
+78 IRHNAWPEHRAEFYI

-165 GIIDSCLL
+165 GIVDSCLL
-173 ILYDWADGLL
+173 ILFDWADGLL
-183 LEKEEIEKERG
+183 LEQEEIEKERG

-233 EIIDNFEP
+233 EIIDNFER

-263 DVDVN
+263 DVDVDQ
-268 AVEQKIKTLFSPIV
+268 VEQKVKTLFSPIV

-308 KEQRYNIVE
+308 KEQRYNLVE
-317 VLMKHETFPDSLKG
+317 LMMKTEAFPDSLKG
-331 SLGYLVADYAKGAAI
+331 TLAYLAADYVKDAAV
-346 SMLNDRLKEFAEK
+346 SMLNDRLREYAEK
-359 PESPFLQASVS
+359 PESPFLQASAS
-370 DGNYLLSRG
+370 YGPYLLSRT
-379 VDAFDMGILPKDG
+379 VDAFDMGVLPKDG
-392 QAEAA
+392 QTDAA
-397 VTAVLKEVRRAVEFG
+397 VTAVLTEARRAAEFG
-412 FTATEFGRFKA
+412 FTPTEYSRFKA
-423 NYISNLDKQYSNK
+423 NYLSNLEKSYSNK

-445 SQCVQ
+445 SSYVQ
-450 NFLNS
+450 NFLNK

-462 FTYQT
+462 FTYET
-467 MKQLVPALPLDMVN
+467 MKQLVPMLPLDMPNEV
-481 MTIKELVSATDTN
+481 IKELVLPTDTN

-504 EGAVYPTEDGLKQ
+504 EGAVYPTEDGLKA
-517 AIATGRS
+517 AIVAGRN
-524 AQIEAYVDNAKDE
+524 AKIEAYVDNVKDE

-564 LSNGMKVVLKQT
+564 LSNGVKVVLKQT

-584 LRGYG
+584 LRAEGF
-589 YGGSALYSDDEL
+589 GGEALYGLEDL
-601 PNLRMF
+601 ANLKMF
-607 GDVVEASG
+607 GDVIEASG

-630 KIASASLSLD
+630 KIASASMYMSN
-640 AYREYVNGSS
+640 YREHISGSS

-663 LLFTNISKDQKSFD
+663 LYFTNINKDQKSYD
-677 NLIQTTEVSLKN
+677 NLMQTMEVQLKN

-699 DSLSLTLGNHHPR
+699 DSLTLTIANHHPR
-712 VKPFD
+712 VKPMEV
-717 LEDLKKVN
+717 EDLKKVS

-730 EIAKERT
+730 QIAKERT
-737 ANAAAFTFDIVGN
+737 ANAAAYTFTIIGN
-750 YDEQTIRP
+750 YDEATIRP
-758 LIEQYLGSLPSQKKV
+758 LLEQYIGSLPAQKKV
-773 QKSKQIK
+773 EKGKFIDT
-780 ADFTGEVINNFK
+780 DFKGVVVNNFK
-792 HKAETPKSIA
+792 HKAETPKSIG
-802 VMFWY
+802 VMIWY
-807 SKKLP
+807 SKQLP
-812 FTSENR
+812 YNLENSV
-818 IKATMVGQILS
+818 KASIAGQILS

-847 ASANLSTDDFENNAT
+847 ASASISRDDFET
-862 IYVYCPMKP
+862 SSTVYVYCPMKP

-882 DEVQNITKGCDPDKL
+882 DEVDALTKGCDADKL
-897 AKVKEYMLKNHA
+897 AKVKEYMLKNHG
-909 DQLKQNNYW
+909 DQLKQNSYW
-918 ITTIDMWRYKGVDFH
+918 LGQINTWRKYGLDFH
-933 QDYEKLVNAQTPESI
+933 TDYEKVVNAQTPESI
-948 AAFVKEVLKSGNR
+948 AAFIKEVVKANNR
-961 AEVVMMPA
+961 AEVVMMPG